1 MIQAW
6 DSCLFQL
13 RERVKII
20 LGRFMLFVLCHY
32 TAIFAKASDNLI
44 VPLVFVGSTDIV
56 IFLFLKNK

>member
-1 MIQAW
+1 M
-6 DSCLFQL
+6 L
-13 RERVKII
+13 VKII